1 MKPDD
6 VYQQWK
12 QQGALVEAPDG
23 FEADVMAMMNH
34 SDADEATV
42 ELRAVTPSSE
52 PSLLDHPA
60 WATTALLAASLM
72 GLMRVAFALLI
83 GIS

>member
-12 QQGALVEAPDG
+12 QQGSLIKAPDE
-23 FEADVMAMMNH
+23 FEANVMATVNQ
-34 SDADEATV
+34 SDDDQAT
-42 ELRAVTPSSE
+42 LDLPSVTPSSE
-52 PSLLDHPA
+52 PLLLDQPA
-60 WATTALLAASLM
+60 WAAAAVLAASLM

>member
-12 QQGALVEAPDG
+12 QQGALIKAPDG
-23 FEADVMAMMNH
+23 FEANVMAKMNQ
-34 SDADEATV
+34 SDADQATV
-42 ELRAVTPSSE
+42 ELPAVTPSSE

-60 WATTALLAASLM
+60 WAITAVLAASLM

>member
-1 MKPDD
+1 MNPDD

-12 QQGALVEAPDG
+12 QQGALIKAPDG
-23 FEADVMAMMNH
+23 LEANVMATVNQPGV
-34 SDADEATV
+34 DQTTV
-42 ELRAVTPSSE
+42 EPPAVTASSA
-52 PSLLDHPA
+52 PLLLDHPA
-60 WATTALLAASLM
+60 WATAAVLAASLM

>member
-6 VYQQWK
+6 VYHQWK
-12 QQGALVEAPDG
+12 QQGSLIKAPDG
-23 FEADVMAMMNH
+23 FEANVMATVNQ
-34 SDADEATV
+34 SDADQATV
-42 ELRAVTPSSE
+42 ELPAVTPSSA
-52 PSLLDHPA
+52 PSLLDHPI
-60 WATTALLAASLM
+60 WATAAVLAASLM